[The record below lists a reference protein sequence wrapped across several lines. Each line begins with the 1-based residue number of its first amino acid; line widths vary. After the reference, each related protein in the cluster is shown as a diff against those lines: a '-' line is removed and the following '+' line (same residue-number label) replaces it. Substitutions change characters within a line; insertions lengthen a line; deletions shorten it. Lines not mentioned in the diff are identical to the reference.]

1 MQYQQGQ
8 TGRIFIAKMDNQDD
22 LLTELKNLAVKE
34 NVQSAVFYVIGA
46 LEKAKFVSCARECVI
61 PPEQI
66 WREFQDGREI
76 VGIGTVFRNEQ
87 KEVLIH
93 LHGAMGKGDLVQ
105 MGCLRSNTQ
114 VYIIAEV
121 IMLEIL
127 GTTALK
133 SPIDGFNLLN
143 FA

>member
-1 MQYQQGQ
+1 MQYQQGR
-8 TGRIFIAKMDNQDD
+8 TGRIFIAKMDHQDD
-22 LLTELKNLAVKE
+22 LLTELKKLAE
-34 NVQSAVFYVIGA
+34 AEEIQTAVFYLIGA
-46 LEKAKFVSCARECVI
+46 LEKAQLVSGPKECVI
-61 PPEQI
+61 PPEQL
-66 WREFQDGREI
+66 WRDFQDGREI

-105 MGCLRSNTQ
+105 MGCLRSNTK
-114 VYIIAEV
+114 VYLVAEV

-127 GTTALK
+127 DTTALK
-133 SPIDGFNLLN
+133 SPVVGFNLLN